1 MEDVQTNRELQQVI
15 RYILRKSVVY
25 GKNVD
30 LRFSGSQ
37 VGAMEVIQTQGP
49 INVSHLAESLSLSL
63 SAVTLLCD
71 RLIQNG
77 YVKRERDDEDRR
89 VVYLEI
95 TEQGREELA
104 AILSKEKELVC
115 IWLEGLTDE
124 ELQQFNKTFQYILEN
139 VRSTKVK
146 NKADKL
152 KCC

>member
-1 MEDVQTNRELQQVI
+1 MEDVQTNRELQQVF
-15 RYILRKSVVY
+15 RYILRKSAVY
-25 GKNVD
+25 GKYVD

-37 VGAMEVIQTQGP
+37 VAALDVIKTQGP

-95 TEQGREELA
+95 IEQGLEELEA
-104 AILSKEKELVC
+104 LLSKEKELVC
-115 IWLEGLTDE
+115 IWLAGLTDA
-124 ELQQFNKTFQYILEN
+124 ELQQFNKTFQHILEN
-139 VRSTKVK
+139 ARSR
-146 NKADKL
+146 
-152 KCC
+152 